1 MIHDISLD
9 ISVLVEDAAWQKRL
23 PRLQKK
29 IVRAVEVAL
38 LSQHKLRLKSDAY
51 ELSVVLTNDTRI
63 KALNKEHRR
72 KNYAT
77 NVLSFPQDAVPVGP
91 GLPAM
96 IGDIVLTHNVIA
108 DEAATEGKT
117 FDRHFI
123 HLVVHGVLHLCGYDH
138 ETPAQ
143 ARTMEGLEKS
153 ILADLNIPDPYL

>member
-9 ISVLVEDAAWQKRL
+9 IAVLVEDLAWQKRL

-29 IVRAVEVAL
+29 IVTAVETGL
-38 LSQHKLRLKSDAY
+38 LAQNKLRLKHDRY
-51 ELSVVLTNDTRI
+51 ELSVVLTNDAKI
-63 KALNKEHRR
+63 KTLNKQHRG
-72 KNYAT
+72 KNTAT
-77 NVLSFPQDAVPVGP
+77 NVLSFPQGGMPVGP

-96 IGDIVLTHNVIA
+96 IGDIVLAHGVI
-108 DEAATEGKT
+108 EAEARAEHKT

-123 HLVVHGVLHLCGYDH
+123 HLIVHGVLHLCGYDH
-138 ETPAQ
+138 ETPSQ